1 MSVQHNDSRSKEQ
14 RLIEALFESVPGLLF
29 LYTEDGRLI
38 QWNKRHEEM
47 TGYTSDELM
56 NFRSEDWFDEEDHP
70 ILAKEW
76 LKVFSEGQTQTE
88 LNLILK
94 DGRRVPYFFTGVR
107 LVMDG
112 KPHLVGIGIDITNK
126 KRQEEALRKSED
138 IFKRAEEIACLG
150 SWQLDIVKNELFWS
164 DELYRIFGIPIGHP
178 LTYESFLEVVHLE
191 DRTFV
196 DDAWKAALQK
206 APYDIEHRII
216 VDGKVRWVRDK
227 ARVEFNAAG
236 EPVLCTGIVHDITDN
251 KKAEQEREN
260 ALNEIKRLKDL
271 LEAENIYLKKEM
283 KDLSAPGDIIGQSD
297 SIQYVLFRAQQVA
310 ETDTTVLIL
319 GETGTGKGRI
329 ARLIHERSQRNH
341 KPLVI
346 VHCSALPGNLIES
359 ELFGREKGAF
369 TGAESKQM
377 GRFELAD
384 GGTIF
389 LDEIS
394 ELPVELQAKLLR
406 VIEEGEF
413 ERLGSPHTVKVDVR
427 IIAATN
433 RNIMEEIGKGRFR
446 KDLFYRLNIFPITL
460 PTLRQRKEDI
470 PLLANYFLEKYNKQA
485 GRKIKKI
492 PEETMRSLQAHT
504 WPGNVRELMGVI
516 ERAVIT
522 NFDAP
527 LSLPAT
533 IALDH
538 ETITPELQT
547 KKRLADMEKN
557 HICRILRETDWRI
570 EGPKGAA
577 QLLGIHPSTLRN
589 RMKKHGIKRAHLSK

>member
-1 MSVQHNDSRSKEQ
+1 MSVQHDDSRSEEQ
-14 RLIEALFESVPGLLF
+14 RLIEAVFESVPGLLF

-38 QWNKRHEEM
+38 RWNKTHEEM

-56 NFRSEDWFDEEDHP
+56 NFHVDDWFDEEDRP
-70 ILAKEW
+70 TLAKEW
-76 LKVFSEGQTQTE
+76 HKVFSEGQTHTE
-88 LNLILK
+88 LDLVIK
-94 DGRRVPYFFTGVR
+94 DGSKVPYFFTGVR
-107 LVMDG
+107 LMLG
-112 KPHLVGIGIDITNK
+112 EKPHLVGIGIDITDK
-126 KRQEEALRKSED
+126 KRQEKALRKSEY
-138 IFKRAEEIACLG
+138 ILKRAEEIARFG

-164 DELYRIFGIPIGHP
+164 DEVYRIFGIPIGYP
-178 LTYESFLEVVHLE
+178 LTYESFLDVVHPE

-196 DDAWKAALQK
+196 DVAWKDALQK

-216 VDGKVRWVRDK
+216 IDGKVRWVREK

-236 EPVLCTGIVHDITDN
+236 EPVLRTGIVHDITDK
-251 KKAEQEREN
+251 KKAEQEREK

-283 KDLSAPGDIIGQSD
+283 KDLYAPGDIIGQSD
-297 SIQYVLFRAQQVA
+297 AIQYVLFRAQQVA

-329 ARLIHERSQRNH
+329 ARLIHATSQRSH

-394 ELPVELQAKLLR
+394 ELSVELQAKLLR

-433 RNIMEEIGKGRFR
+433 RNIMEAIGKGRFR
-446 KDLFYRLNIFPITL
+446 KDLFYRLNIFPVTL
-460 PTLRQRKEDI
+460 PPLRQRKEDI
-470 PLLANYFLEKYNKQA
+470 PLLANCFLEKYNKQV

-577 QLLGIHPSTLRN
+577 KLLGIHPSTLRN
-589 RMKKHGIKRAHLSK
+589 RMKKLGIKRARLST

>member
-14 RLIEALFESVPGLLF
+14 RLIEAVFESVPALLF

-38 QWNKRHEEM
+38 RWNKRHEEM
-47 TGYTSDELM
+47 TGYTADKLM
-56 NFRSEDWFDEEDHP
+56 NFRSEDWFDEEDHS

-76 LKVFSEGQTQTE
+76 FKVFSEGQTQTE

-107 LVMDG
+107 VVLDG
-112 KPHLVGIGIDITNK
+112 KPHLVGIGIDITDK
-126 KRQEEALRKSED
+126 KQQEEALRKSED
-138 IFKRAEEIACLG
+138 ILKRAEEIARLG
-150 SWQLDIVKNELFWS
+150 SWQLDIVKNKLFWS
-164 DELYRIFGIPIGHP
+164 DEVYRIFGMPVGYS
-178 LTYESFLEVVHLE
+178 LTYESFLEVVHPE

-196 DDAWKAALQK
+196 DAAWKAALQK

-216 VDGKVRWVRDK
+216 VDGKVRWVREK

-236 EPVLCTGIVHDITDN
+236 EPVLCTGIVHDITDK

-283 KDLSAPGDIIGQSD
+283 KDLYAPGDIIGQSD
-297 SIQYVLFRAQQVA
+297 AIQYVLFRAQQVA

-329 ARLIHERSQRNH
+329 ARLIHESSQRSH

-369 TGAESKQM
+369 TGAESKQI

-433 RNIMEEIGKGRFR
+433 RNIMKEIGKDRFR

-460 PTLRQRKEDI
+460 PPLRQRKEDI
-470 PLLANYFLEKYNKQA
+470 LLLANYFLEKYNKQA

-527 LSLPAT
+527 LSLPPT

-538 ETITPELQT
+538 ETITPKLQT

-589 RMKKHGIKRAHLSK
+589 RMKKHGIKRAHLSE

>member
-1 MSVQHNDSRSKEQ
+1 MRVQHNDLRSEEQ
-14 RLIEALFESVPGLLF
+14 SLIEAIFESVPGLLF

-38 QWNKRHEEM
+38 RWNKRHEEM

-56 NFRSEDWFDEEDHP
+56 NFRAEDWFDEDDRA
-70 ILAKEW
+70 ILAEEW
-76 LKVFSEGQTQTE
+76 PKVFSEGRNQAE
-88 LNLILK
+88 FNLILK

-107 LVMDG
+107 LMLDG
-112 KPHLVGIGIDITNK
+112 KPHLVGIGIDITDK

-138 IFKRAEEIACLG
+138 ILKRAEEIACLG

-164 DELYRIFGIPIGHP
+164 DEVYRIFGIPIGYP
-178 LTYESFLEVVHLE
+178 LTYESFLEVVHPE

-196 DDAWKAALQK
+196 DAAWKAALQK

-216 VDGKVRWVRDK
+216 VDGTVRWVREK
-227 ARVEFNAAG
+227 ARVEFNAAK
-236 EPVLCTGIVHDITDN
+236 EPVLCTGIVHDITDK

-283 KDLSAPGDIIGQSD
+283 KDLYAPGNIIGQSD
-297 SIQYVLFRAQQVA
+297 GIKYVLFRAQQVA
-310 ETDTTVLIL
+310 ETDTTVLIS

-329 ARLIHERSQRNH
+329 ARLIHESSQRSH

-394 ELPVELQAKLLR
+394 ELPIELQAKFLR

-413 ERLGSPHTVKVDVR
+413 ERLGSPQTVKVDVR

-446 KDLFYRLNIFPITL
+446 KDLFYRLNIFPISL
-460 PTLRQRKEDI
+460 PPLRQRKEDI
-470 PLLANYFLEKYNKQA
+470 PLLANYFLEKYNKEL
-485 GRKIKKI
+485 GTKITKI
-492 PEETMRSLQAHT
+492 PEEMMRSLQAHT

-522 NFDAP
+522 NFDVP
-527 LSLPAT
+527 LSLSAT

-538 ETITPELQT
+538 ETITPKLQT

-577 QLLGIHPSTLRN
+577 KLLGIHPSTLRN

>member
-1 MSVQHNDSRSKEQ
+1 MSVQHNDLRIEEQ
-14 RLIEALFESVPGLLF
+14 KLIEAVFESVPGLLF

-38 QWNKRHEEM
+38 RWNKRHEEM
-47 TGYTSDELM
+47 TGYTSDELI
-56 NFRSEDWFDEEDHP
+56 NFRAEDWFDEEDRA

-76 LKVFSEGQTQTE
+76 PKVFSEGQNRAE

-94 DGRRVPYFFTGVR
+94 DGRKVPYFFTGVR
-107 LVMDG
+107 LMMDG
-112 KPHLVGIGIDITNK
+112 KPHLVGIGIDISDK

-164 DELYRIFGIPIGHP
+164 DELYRIFGIPIGYP
-178 LTYESFLEVVHLE
+178 LIYESFLEIVHPE

-196 DDAWKAALQK
+196 DAAWKAALQK

-216 VDGKVRWVRDK
+216 VDGKVKWVRDK

-260 ALNEIKRLKDL
+260 AINEIKRLKDL

-283 KDLSAPGDIIGQSD
+283 KDLYAPGDIIGQSD
-297 SIQYVLFRAQQVA
+297 AIQYVLFRAQQVA
-310 ETDTTVLIL
+310 EADTTVLIL

-329 ARLIHERSQRNH
+329 ARLIHESSQRRH

-369 TGAESKQM
+369 TGAESKQI

-394 ELPVELQAKLLR
+394 ELPIELQAKLLR

-460 PTLRQRKEDI
+460 PPLRQRKEDI

-485 GRKIKKI
+485 DRKIKKI
-492 PEETMRSLQAHT
+492 PEEMMRSLQAHT

-527 LSLPAT
+527 LSLSAT

-538 ETITPELQT
+538 ETITPELQP

-557 HICRILRETDWRI
+557 HICRILRETDWKI

-577 QLLGIHPSTLRN
+577 QLLGLHPSTLRN
-589 RMKKHGIKRAHLSK
+589 RMKKHGIKRAPLSK

>member
-1 MSVQHNDSRSKEQ
+1 MSVHHNDFFSKEQ
-14 RLIEALFESVPGLLF
+14 SFIEAVFESVPGLLF

-38 QWNKRHEEM
+38 RWNKRHEDM
-47 TGYTSDELM
+47 TGYTADELM
-56 NFRSEDWFDEEDHP
+56 NFRAEDWFDEEDRA

-76 LKVFSEGQTQTE
+76 PKVFSEGQNRAE

-94 DGRRVPYFFTGVR
+94 DGRKVPYFFTGVR
-107 LVMDG
+107 LMMDG
-112 KPHLVGIGIDITNK
+112 KPHLVGIGIDITDK
-126 KRQEEALRKSED
+126 KRQEKALRKSED
-138 IFKRAEEIACLG
+138 ILKKAEEIAGLG
-150 SWQLDIVKNELFWS
+150 SWQLDIENNKLFWS
-164 DELYRIFGIPIGHP
+164 DQVYYIFGLPIRHSV
-178 LTYESFLEVVHLE
+178 TYESFLEVVHPE
-191 DRTFV
+191 DRAFV
-196 DDAWKAALQK
+196 DASWKAALQG
-206 APYDIEHRII
+206 APYDIEHRI
-216 VDGKVRWVRDK
+216 VVEGKVKWVHDK
-227 ARVEFNAAG
+227 ASVEFNASG
-236 EPVLCTGIVHDITDN
+236 EPVLCTGIVHDITYN
-251 KKAEQEREN
+251 KKAEQDREN
-260 ALNEIKRLKDL
+260 ALNEIKRLKNL

-283 KDLSAPGDIIGQSD
+283 KYLYAPGDIIGQSD
-297 SIQYVLFRAQQVA
+297 AIQYVLFRAQQVA

-329 ARLIHERSQRNH
+329 ARLIHESSQRSH

-389 LDEIS
+389 LDEIF

-427 IIAATN
+427 IVAATN

-460 PTLRQRKEDI
+460 PPLRQRKEDI
-470 PLLANYFLEKYNKQA
+470 PLLANYFLEKYNKKT

-492 PEETMRSLQAHT
+492 PEEMIRSLQAHT

-522 NFDAP
+522 NFDVP
-527 LSLPAT
+527 LSLSAT

-538 ETITPELQT
+538 EKITPKLQT

-557 HICRILRETDWRI
+557 HIFRILRETDWRI

-577 QLLGIHPSTLRN
+577 KLLGIHPSTLRN